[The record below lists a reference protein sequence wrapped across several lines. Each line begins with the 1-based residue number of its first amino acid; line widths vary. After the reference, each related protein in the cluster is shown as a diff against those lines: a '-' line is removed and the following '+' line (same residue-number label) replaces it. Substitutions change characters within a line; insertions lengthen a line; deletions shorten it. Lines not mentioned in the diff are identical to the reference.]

1 MNPAKRSVY
10 SFGTIALAGVL
21 FIALLIIS
29 NAMLRGWRVDLTEN
43 GQYTLSAGTQEILR
57 NLQEPVLLYL
67 FFSEESSR
75 ELPQLRSYAAW
86 VEELLEEMAQ
96 ASDGGLSVRRINPR
110 PFSPD
115 EDRAAEFGLQS
126 VPVGA
131 GGDMLY
137 FGLAGTNS
145 LDDVQVMPFIQPSK
159 ERFLEYDLAKM
170 VATLSRPKRQKVAL
184 FSSLDLEPGFDPM
197 IQGLREGWVIY
208 DQLTQLFDVETLG
221 PDAEVIA
228 DDVDLLFMVHPREL
242 SGAFR
247 YELDQFVLRGGR
259 LVVFLDPM
267 AEMDTGGDPSDPM
280 ARMNARS
287 ASDLGELLTAWGVA
301 YDASRVVG
309 DLYYALQVSAGAGMA
324 PVRHLGILSVTGDG
338 LNSDDIV
345 SADLEAVNFSSAGW
359 FEPVED
365 ATTAFEPLVLSS
377 ENAAPIDSGRL
388 RFLNNPNELLDGF
401 EPTGDRYAM
410 AARVTG
416 PAQSLYEQAPAE
428 EQAETHRN
436 SAVEGGIN
444 VLLFADSDV
453 LSDRLWV
460 QKQDFLGQTL
470 VNSFADNGSLVV
482 NGVDH
487 MLGSPELISIRTRAT
502 SARPF
507 TRVDRLRLEA
517 EEQFRATEERLQR
530 ELEDTERKLTE
541 MQSSREDGDLTV
553 LSSAQETE
561 IQRFV
566 DQRLQIRADL
576 REVRHQLDREID
588 GLGTRL
594 KIVNISLVP
603 LLVIALSVLIGQFRQ
618 RRRQEEP
625 A

>member
-1 MNPAKRSVY
+1 MNPANRSFY
-10 SFGTIALAGVL
+10 SFGTIALASLL

-43 GQYTLSAGTQEILR
+43 GQYTLSVGTREILE
-57 NLQEPVLLYL
+57 NLQEPVTLYL

-86 VEELLEEMAQ
+86 VEELVEEMAQ
-96 ASDGGLSVRRINPR
+96 ASAGGLSVRRINPL

-170 VATLSRPKRQKVAL
+170 VATLSRPERRKVAL
-184 FSSLDLEPGFDPM
+184 FSSLELEPGFDPM
-197 IQGLREGWVIY
+197 SQGLREGWVIY

-221 PDAEVIA
+221 PNAEVIA
-228 DDVDLLFMVHPREL
+228 EDVDLLFMVHPREL
-242 SGAFR
+242 SAEFR

-301 YDASRVVG
+301 YDAGRVVG

-401 EPTGDRYAM
+401 EPTGDRYAL

-416 PAQSLYEQAPAE
+416 PAQSLYEQAPTQ
-428 EQAETHRN
+428 EQAETHR
-436 SAVEGGIN
+436 SRAVEGGIN

-460 QKQDFLGQTL
+460 QKQNFLGQTL

-541 MQSSREDGDLTV
+541 IQSSREDGDLTV
-553 LSSAQETE
+553 LSLAQETE

-566 DQRLQIRADL
+566 DQRLKIRADL

-588 GLGTRL
+588 GLGTWL
-594 KIVNISLVP
+594 KIVNIGLVP
-603 LLVIALSVLIGQFRQ
+603 ILVIVLSVFIGQFRQ
-618 RRRQEEP
+618 RRRKEEP